1 MASLRNLLSGKVRS
15 QSGCY
20 TCRLRRKKCD
30 ENRPVCEGCKALEIT
45 CHFGEE
51 KPEWMDGGAKQ
62 KAMAEAIKAQVKK
75 QASQR
80 RDRRYLE
87 ILEHETGMVS
97 LEDKPDSSR
106 KAASSSVISPAPHV
120 VEIPPGSTSGSSS
133 GPSPPQDTPWHSKL
147 FGASPANASRKSGIQ
162 PSDNYDS
169 GQDTHLTMVY
179 LDFVIPYLFP
189 HYHPPL
195 LVGGRGWMLD
205 VLLHSNRSIYYTAI
219 SLASY
224 FFGVLLANGEPGHAA
239 CTDRMVH
246 QLQRQ
251 MERALK
257 ELQKDITKI
266 NAKKPAFDIR
276 EGLVVMQSVLQML
289 IFEVST
295 ASNDNWKM
303 HLDAAVA
310 LFMQILPNPDG
321 WTDNLHTL
329 WTPKW
334 PPPEMGIRRPWSTDQ
349 ASIRFFAASLLLMDV
364 MSSVATSSP
373 PRLQA
378 YMPAVVPSS
387 ATPKDTWTL
396 MPQSAKPLR
405 IEEFLGIYNCV
416 VHLLADVASL
426 DAYKKAQRKAGSLS
440 VADLVARGQPI
451 SDRINLQVT
460 TLEAE
465 FASMP
470 TPQKM
475 VSLMQDPLVSLNPQ
489 AACAPNFVQHNLIWA
504 YAVKIYFHVVLSG
517 WQPSSP
523 EIRSAVD
530 NLTDLLHGLP
540 AGKTMQ
546 TMAWPYCVGG
556 CLAPAEYEDRY
567 REMVRRLGPLQV
579 FGTLREALSIN
590 EKVWASRGQLDES
603 WDIAKCL
610 NVLGY
615 SVLLI

>member
-30 ENRPVCEGCKALEIT
+30 ENRPICEGCKALEIT

-62 KAMAEAIKAQVKK
+62 KAMAETIKAQVKK

-80 RDRRYLE
+80 RDRKYLE
-87 ILEHETGMVS
+87 MLEHETGMVS
-97 LEDKPDSSR
+97 LDDKPATA
-106 KAASSSVISPAPHV
+106 KSSVISPVVRAPHV
-120 VEIPPGSTSGSSS
+120 VDIPLDSASGSS
-133 GPSPPQDTPWHSKL
+133 GPSPPEDTPWHSQL
-147 FGASPANASRKSGIQ
+147 FGPSPANASRKGGIQ
-162 PSDNYDS
+162 ADNYDS

-189 HYHPPL
+189 HYHPHL

-205 VLLHSNRSIYYTAI
+205 VLLHSNRSIFYTAI

-239 CTDRMVH
+239 CTDRMQH
-246 QLQRQ
+246 QLQKQ

-257 ELQKDITKI
+257 ELQKDITEI
-266 NAKKPAFDIR
+266 NAKKPAFHIR

-321 WTDNLHTL
+321 WTENLHTL

-349 ASIRFFAASLLLMDV
+349 ASIRFFAASLLHMDV

-378 YMPAVVPSS
+378 YLPAVVPS
-387 ATPKDTWTL
+387 TPQDAWTL

-416 VHLLADVASL
+416 LHLLADVATL
-426 DAYKKAQRKAGSLS
+426 DAYKKAQRKAGCLS

-451 SDRINLQVT
+451 SDRINLQLS
-460 TLEAE
+460 TLEE
-465 FASMP
+465 QFAAMT

-475 VSLMQDPLVSLNPQ
+475 ISLVQDPLISLNPQ
-489 AACAPNFVQHNLIWA
+489 GACPPNFVLHNLIWA
-504 YAVKIYFHVVLSG
+504 YTVKIYFHVVLSG
-517 WQPSSP
+517 WQPSSS

-530 NLTDLLHGLP
+530 SLTDLLHGLP

-546 TMAWPYCVGG
+546 TMAFPYCVGG
-556 CLAPAEYEDRY
+556 CLAPEEYEDRY

-579 FGTLREALSIN
+579 FGTLREALAIN
-590 EKVWASRGQLDES
+590 ERVWANRGQLDES
-603 WDIAKCL
+603 WDISKCL
-610 NVLGY
+610 NVLGH
-615 SVLLI
+615 SVLLV